1 MLLLHLLFPLIST
14 SVIVNKAVQL
24 KRFLPSKISYEDA
37 TSKLQRW
44 TRSSAAASTSSIPN
58 VVKIVEAEG
67 TGLRAADYLIGRWFP
82 TKSKA
87 NSACKHGKITLN
99 GHKIYASKLLTE
111 GDTLEIDFSEKVAT
125 VRSPEVILS
134 DELEASSELRRLLNY
149 TSHIPDGLKTTA
161 TSLSSYKICSGGYL
175 LSSRI

>member
-87 NSACKHGKITLN
+87 NSACKHGKIN
-99 GHKIYASKLLTE
+99 
-111 GDTLEIDFSEKVAT
+111 
-125 VRSPEVILS
+125 
-134 DELEASSELRRLLNY
+134 
-149 TSHIPDGLKTTA
+149 LKCIA
-161 TSLSSYKICSGGYL
+161 FCE
-175 LSSRI
+175 